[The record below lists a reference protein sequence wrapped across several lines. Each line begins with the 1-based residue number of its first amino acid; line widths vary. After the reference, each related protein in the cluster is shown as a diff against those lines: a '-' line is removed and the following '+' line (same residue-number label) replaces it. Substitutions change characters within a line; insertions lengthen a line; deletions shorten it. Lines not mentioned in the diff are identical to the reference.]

1 MKEGMVLAWVDWSDN
16 RCIICGNNNPHG
28 LQLQFPHQEAGVRLT
43 VTVGEQWQGFEGIV
57 HGGIVAGILDDA
69 MWHATYTHTG
79 RSVVTARLEVRY
91 RRPWPVGLPVVVEAQ
106 VERQK
111 GRLAICWATAH
122 NADDGGLV
130 ASARGHFLPADSV

>member
-1 MKEGMVLAWVDWSDN
+1 MGLAWVDWSDN
-16 RCIICGNNNPHG
+16 RCIICGSKNPHG
-28 LQLQFPHQEAGVRLT
+28 LQLHFPHQEAGVRLT
-43 VTVGEQWQGFEGIV
+43 VTVGEKWQGFEGIV

-69 MWHATYTHTG
+69 MWHATYSRTG

-91 RRPWPVGLPVVVEAQ
+91 RRPWPVGSPVVVEAQ

-122 NADDGGLV
+122 KADDGGLV